1 MISPLKGSFAMNK
14 TLLTDLQVPL
24 IALLQKLSMKQKI
37 YTRRN
42 ILNTASAFQNEN
54 IVLIPNNQSYSV
66 SL

>member
-1 MISPLKGSFAMNK
+1 MNK